1 MATISE
7 MESKLCRRCGEP
19 LAGPE
24 LSGNCP
30 RCLAALLLTADSS
43 APIEPSTVPMLRRIG
58 DYELLE
64 EIARGGMGV
73 VFRARQVGL
82 DRVVAVKLL
91 RDSTLA
97 QPEDVKRFRAEAAA
111 AGRLKHPNIVAI
123 HDVGEEN
130 GQHFLA
136 MDLVAGRNLAELTR
150 EGPLEAR
157 HAAELTA
164 KIANAVQ
171 HAHAQGILHRDLKPS
186 NILMDAEGEVFV
198 TDFGL
203 ARPLDS
209 GSSLTM
215 TGQLLGTPAYM
226 SPEQAGGSSDSIG
239 PTADVYSMGALLFHL
254 LAGRPP
260 FVSNSLPELMRLVA
274 KVEPLSP
281 QLLNPSVPRDL
292 ATVCLKCLAK
302 RPGDRYGSAWE
313 VEEDL
318 RRFLRQE
325 PVRARPATRTER
337 LWRWCRREPALATA
351 LAFALFVL
359 NLGGAAVTWQ
369 WRRAEREARTAKEEL
384 WRAQL
389 QEARSYRLNG
399 GAGQRTK
406 ALEVAAQAAAYRP
419 SVDLRNEAI
428 AALVLPDLGSNVW
441 WHAEDNGPV
450 PVVFTHDLAFFVH
463 SDPNGHVAVCHATN
477 QSVAIEFEG
486 GSPTR
491 IDFAAFSPDDR
502 LLAVRFADGVLGLWD
517 WRQKRLIFRGEFLRN
532 PDSLPSFDFTPDGRE
547 LWLLGKDSRL
557 QRYSTTEGQLLPAPL
572 LTIHG
577 KSMQLDASGR
587 RLLVVEGGR
596 VSVWDLNRQARLG
609 EWVVTNRV
617 CSLAWHP
624 NGTHFV
630 IGTSQTG
637 MWLGEIGLPDLDL
650 LEASS
655 GDGIVLTTAAFTPD
669 SNLILAG
676 GWGDYFGVWDSAT
689 RRLVL
694 RSREA
699 SFGQINRAGNEV
711 VMQQE
716 LRGFGVRSFLRPV
729 GVQRMRVPAE
739 LLAQV
744 FSASWHPNGRWL
756 LTGHPAGWA
765 MWEMPMGTL
774 AARQVGG
781 FCRSIQ
787 FLPGGDE
794 FITGGDN
801 GPQLWPFDLVEG
813 KPQIGKPRSLL
824 PANSGASQR
833 ADLAPDGKHFAAV
846 GVAGALLGTL
856 TGDTKPIPIPG
867 GAGNCLV
874 QFSPDGQWICI
885 SNFKGTTVQVHSA
898 ATGDLVTNLPTG
910 GFVAWFVPG
919 RNELVARAPSE
930 LTWWELGTWK
940 LLRRMTSRD
949 QILPEELV
957 GFWPDGSCALAH
969 TRDKMLCLWD
979 LEAGQE
985 IATFRLP
992 ESSGTWGGLFA
1003 PGATRMATTG
1013 SFPHFRVYDFVA
1025 LRGELHTLGLDWP
1038 AERPGSGFVRA
1049 DGKLRKE

>member
-30 RCLAALLLTADSS
+30 RCLTALLLVADSS
-43 APIEPSTVPMLRRIG
+43 APTESSPALVLRRIG

-73 VFRARQVGL
+73 VFRARQMGL

-91 RDSTLA
+91 RDSALA
-97 QPEDVKRFRAEAAA
+97 QPEEVKRFRAEASA

-123 HDVGEEN
+123 HDVGADQ
-130 GQHFLA
+130 GQHYLV
-136 MDLVAGRNLAELTR
+136 MDLVAGPNLAQFTH
-150 EGPLEAR
+150 EGPLEPR
-157 HAAELTA
+157 RAAEITA
-164 KIANAVQ
+164 RIADAVQ
-171 HAHAQGILHRDLKPS
+171 YAHAQGILHRDLKPS
-186 NILMDAEGEVFV
+186 NVLMDTGGEVFV

-203 ARPLDS
+203 ARPLDG
-209 GSSLTM
+209 GSSLTLS
-215 TGQLLGTPAYM
+215 GQVLGTPAYM
-226 SPEQAGGSSDSIG
+226 SPEQAGGRSDTVG

-254 LAGRPP
+254 LTGRPP

-302 RPGDRYGSAWE
+302 RPGGRYGSARE
-313 VEEDL
+313 FAEDL

-325 PVRARPATRTER
+325 PVLARPATRAER

-351 LAFALFVL
+351 LAFAFFVL

-369 WRRAEREARTAKEEL
+369 WRRAEKEAHTAKEEL
-384 WRAQL
+384 WHAQL

-406 ALEVAAQAAAYRP
+406 NLEVVGHAAAYRP
-419 SVDLRNEAI
+419 SVELRNEAI

-441 WHAEDNGPV
+441 WHAEDNV
-450 PVVFTHDLAFFVH
+450 SAPVVFTHDLAFFVR
-463 SDPNGHVAVCHATN
+463 PNPTGHIAVCHATN
-477 QSVAIEFEG
+477 QSAAIEFEG
-486 GSPTR
+486 ESAAR

-502 LLAVRFADGVLGLWD
+502 LLAVRFADGVAGLWD
-517 WRQKRLIFRGEFLRN
+517 WREKRLIFRGEFLRN
-532 PDSLPSFDFTPDGRE
+532 PDSLPTFDFTPDGRE
-547 LWLLGKDSRL
+547 FWLLGKDSRL
-557 QRYSTTEGQLLPAPL
+557 QRYSTTEGQLLPAPPL
-572 LTIHG
+572 DLHG
-577 KSMQLDASGR
+577 KSMQLDSSGR
-587 RLLVVEGGR
+587 QLLAVEDER
-596 VSVWDLNRQARLG
+596 VSVWDLIRQARLG
-609 EWVVTNRV
+609 EWAVTNRV

-624 NGTHFV
+624 DSMHFV
-630 IGTSQTG
+630 IGTHQTG

-655 GDGIVLTTAAFTPD
+655 GNGIVLTTAAFTPD
-669 SNLILAG
+669 GNLILAG

-694 RSREA
+694 RSRDA
-699 SFGQINRAGNEV
+699 WFGQINRAGSEV
-711 VMQQE
+711 AMYQDA
-716 LRGFGVRSFLRPV
+716 RGFGVRRFLQPV
-729 GVQRMRVPAE
+729 GVRRMRVPAD
-739 LLAQV
+739 LLAYV
-744 FSASWHPNGRWL
+744 TSASWHPSGRWL

-765 MWEMPMGTL
+765 LWEMPAGTL
-774 AARQVGG
+774 AARRVDG

-787 FLPGGDE
+787 FLPGGDG
-794 FITGGDN
+794 FVVGGDK
-801 GPQLWPFDLVEG
+801 GPRFWPFDLVEE
-813 KPQIGKPRSLL
+813 KPHIGEPRSLL
-824 PANSGASQR
+824 PANSGATER
-833 ADLAPDGKHFAAV
+833 AAISPDGKRFAAV
-846 GVAGALLGTL
+846 GSNGAFHGSLL
-856 TGDTKPIPIPG
+856 GDTKPLPIPG
-867 GAGNCLV
+867 GAHSCFV

-885 SNFKGTTVQVHSA
+885 SNFKGTTVNLHSA

-930 LTWWELGTWK
+930 LTWWEIGSWK
-940 LLRRMTSRD
+940 LLRRMRSSENP
-949 QILPEELV
+949 LPGDLV
-957 GFWPDGSCALAH
+957 DFWPDGSCALANN
-969 TRDKMLCLWD
+969 RDQMLCLWD

-992 ESSGTWGGLFA
+992 ESSGTWGGVFA

-1025 LRGELHTLGLDWP
+1025 LRRELRELGLDWP
-1038 AERPGSGFVRA
+1038 GAQPGRGFVDPDGEQRA
-1049 DGKLRKE
+1049 D